1 MKKINKSLFF
11 LIILMMF
18 SNTVFAENRIAYFDV
33 EKVIAQSKVG
43 KSIISQLGKI
53 DKSNI
58 AKFKKIEAN
67 IKDNENKLISKK
79 NILAKKDFQNE
90 LNNLKKEVNTYKV
103 QRAKNINEVSLKR
116 VNATKKVLSLMNP
129 IIAKYA
135 DENNISIILAKQN
148 IVIGKTELDV
158 TDEILILVNKNIKP
172 FTLK

>member
-18 SNTVFAENRIAYFDV
+18 SNTVYAENRIAYFDV

-43 KSIISQLGKI
+43 QSIISQLGKI

-67 IKDNENKLISKK
+67 IKDNEKKLISKK

-90 LNNLKKEVNTYKV
+90 LNNLKKDVNTYKE